1 MNKIYVNCGGNLQ
14 SFYSKK
20 EVMEFY
26 EDCIMMSE
34 GSERE
39 RYTSIYFEVKE
50 HLSDNQICF
59 TDGTDHIYDS
69 SIDPVDVSHEEEKQL
84 RECFDIDK
92 TDLLRFKADKYLA
105 EKNNKIY
112 KSTLDRYENIEY
124 LYNDYIIKSNEV
136 SFYYFDEHNQIICID
151 ATACPP
157 DNYWVEEFPLEDY
170 EYADSWLG
178 QELEYDDYL
187 EHKKSDY
194 MELD

>member
-14 SFYSKK
+14 SFDSKN

-39 RYTSIYFEVKE
+39 RYTNIYFEVKC
-50 HLSDNQICF
+50 HLGDNQICF

-69 SIDPVDVSHEEEKQL
+69 SIDPEDVSYEEEKQL

-92 TDLLRFKADKYLA
+92 IDLLRFKADKYLA

-112 KSTLDRYENIEY
+112 KSTLDRYEDIED

-151 ATACPP
+151 ATACSP
-157 DNYWVEEFPLEDY
+157 DNYWIEEFPLEDY
-170 EYADSWLG
+170 EYADKWLS
-178 QELEYDDYL
+178 QDLEYSDYL
-187 EHKKSDY
+187 EQKRKDNI
-194 MELD
+194 ELE

>member
-1 MNKIYVNCGGNLQ
+1 MSNIYVNCGGSLMKFNN
-14 SFYSKK
+14 KK
-20 EVMEFY
+20 DTMDFF
-26 EDCIMMSE
+26 EDCIYSSE
-34 GSERE
+34 GSERN
-39 RYTSIYFEVKE
+39 RYTTIYFEVKE
-50 HLSDNQICF
+50 HFNDNQICF
-59 TDGTDHIYDS
+59 TDGTDHVYDS
-69 SIDPVDVSHEEEKQL
+69 NINPEDVSHDEEKQL
-84 RECFDIDK
+84 RKYFNIDK
-92 TDLLRFKADKYLA
+92 VDLLRFKADNHLA
-105 EKNNKIY
+105 KRNNKIY
-112 KSTLDRYENIEY
+112 QSTLNRYEDIDD
-124 LYNDYIIKSNEV
+124 LYNDYISKSNEV